1 MMTWHWSTPSPMHSP
16 SRPEVDCKHMA
27 GNHDFFSPGSFV
39 QVRLLRR
46 PIRERLGL
54 AMALADWLQRQT
66 PASLAVTPFE
76 PLGFWLAVAVDGCA
90 WKCVDDRS
98 MAGRSSPQGL
108 SLVLDAQACPESCAR
123 VRSSAAAGVLLFK
136 WQVLQGP
143 PVNVWTRAIRSQ
155 VGLKA
160 QD

>member
-1 MMTWHWSTPSPMHSP
+1 
-16 SRPEVDCKHMA
+16 MA

-160 QD
+160 QATHSNLFHAKGML